1 MTSQK
6 AGRGHALS
14 LPYVN
19 QLMTVLSINGK
30 IMYREI

>member
-1 MTSQK
+1 MTILK
-6 AGRGHALS
+6 AGRGHDLS

-30 IMYREI
+30 IVYREI